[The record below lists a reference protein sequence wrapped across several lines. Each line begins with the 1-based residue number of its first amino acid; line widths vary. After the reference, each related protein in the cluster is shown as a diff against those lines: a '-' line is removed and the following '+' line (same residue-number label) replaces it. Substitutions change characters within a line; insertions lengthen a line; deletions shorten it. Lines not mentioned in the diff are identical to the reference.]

1 MPIATSRRSSLT
13 PSPDAPYPWLCERN
27 VTHFEVKMRA
37 LGTVLFTSLFALACT
52 SETAVPDGFAGDRSG
67 PAASDGSGSSSP
79 PKKAPAEDA
88 PVVDPVLDPNGEAC
102 TGQPGELYALSAR
115 ALGATEDVPL
125 CRFEGAALLIVNVA
139 SHCGYTPQYAPL
151 QALYDKYKSQK
162 FYVLGFPSDSFNQ
175 ESADEKEISKFC
187 TDTYKITF
195 PMFSIGDV
203 NGPSQQPVYT
213 WLKAQP
219 DQSKD
224 IAWNFEKF
232 LVSRDGKIVKRFLT
246 AVEPDDPSVTSA
258 IEAELAK

>member
-1 MPIATSRRSSLT
+1 
-13 PSPDAPYPWLCERN
+13 
-27 VTHFEVKMRA
+27 MRA
-37 LGTVLFTSLFALACT
+37 LATVLVTSLAPLAAVACT
-52 SETAVPDGFAGDRSG
+52 SETAAPDGFAGDRSG
-67 PAASDGSGSSSP
+67 AEGPGGTGSVTP

-88 PVVDPVLDPNGEAC
+88 PAVDPVLDPNGEAC
-102 TGQPGELYALSAR
+102 TGQAGELYALSAR
-115 ALGATEDVPL
+115 ALGATEEIPL

-151 QALYDKYKSQK
+151 EALYQKYKAQK
-162 FYVLGFPSDSFNQ
+162 FYVLGFPSNSFNQ
-175 ESADEKEISKFC
+175 ESSDEKEISKFC

-219 DQSKD
+219 DQSTD

-246 AVEPDDPSVTSA
+246 GVEPDDPSVTAA